1 MVKARRYEMCIERDC
16 VEKAGGQEKGKA
28 KSLSNIR
35 EVLLVIK
42 DWGKELCLC
51 VVCEVVLGIKYFR
64 PARWLGSLEGKLG
77 SQMIY
82 TSSRSSA
89 PTRTNKLD
97 E

>member
-51 VVCEVVLGIKYFR
+51 VSV
-64 PARWLGSLEGKLG
+64 
-77 SQMIY
+77 
-82 TSSRSSA
+82 
-89 PTRTNKLD
+89 
-97 E
+97 